1 MDKEAI
7 KEKLIY
13 YNGFKNNLW
22 TAFIVLTGGLAT
34 LYTNLNNGYK
44 VRLFYIGFFTAIIV
58 IFVMG
63 ICIKKISMYIDA
75 LNKGD

>member
-13 YNGFKNNLW
+13 YNSFKNNLW

-34 LYTNLNNGYK
+34 LYANLNNIYK
-44 VRLFYIGFFTAIIV
+44 VRLFCIGLLAAIIV
-58 IFVMG
+58 IFVIG
-63 ICIKKISMYIDA
+63 ICMKKISMYINA